1 MKKLLLTIGFISLL
15 LSCSNDD
22 STKTPLVLTHG
33 PSQPGTFSFNFY
45 QNSEL
50 ELVANEGTYQKWANR
65 KEGNKLVFEY
75 EFTADDEPMIA
86 DDEYSETIRF
96 EVEKNTEQFTLKE
109 ANLTTS
115 KATLTKYCFCY
126 FPIQPE
132 KDVQPTGEIT
142 GTKIS
147 ENQWE
152 ISVAVLFYG
161 HEQRT
166 FTAMFNLKESSN

>member
-1 MKKLLLTIGFISLL
+1 MKKLLLITGLITLL
-15 LSCSNDD
+15 FSCSNDD
-22 STKTPLVLTHG
+22 TTEIPLDIVHG
-33 PSQPGTFSFNFY
+33 PTQPGAFRFNFY
-45 QNSEL
+45 QNSQL
-50 ELVANEGTYQKWANR
+50 EIVANEGTYQKWANR

-96 EVEKNTEQFTLKE
+96 EIEKNTEQFILTGT
-109 ANLTTS
+109 NLTTS

-126 FPIQPE
+126 FPIEPG
-132 KDVQPTGEIT
+132 KDVKPTGEIK

-147 ENQWE
+147 DNQWE
-152 ISVAVLFYG
+152 ITIAVLFYG

-166 FTAMFNLKESSN
+166 FTGLFNLKDSSN